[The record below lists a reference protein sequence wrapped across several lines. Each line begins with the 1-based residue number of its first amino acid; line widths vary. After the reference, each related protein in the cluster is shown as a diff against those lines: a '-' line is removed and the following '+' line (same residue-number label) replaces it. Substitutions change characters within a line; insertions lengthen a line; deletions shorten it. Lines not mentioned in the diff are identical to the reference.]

1 MTDPGYPTPAS
12 DPGNPQAPGV
22 PGQFPP
28 PSQNYGAPQPNY
40 GAPQPNYG
48 QPQQN
53 PGQPQNY
60 GQPQQNYGQPQQN
73 YGQPQQN
80 YPPPQQNFGGV
91 QQPGQFAPAG
101 PPAGYASSD
110 DKTWSLVAHFGGALG
125 NLVAC
130 GFLGFVCPLIALLSK
145 GKTSPTVRQNA
156 LAALNFQA
164 PVSAVAF
171 VLFIIWV
178 VLLGHALGLLVGF
191 LIFVVLAVGVIFGI
205 LAGIKANSGVMPT
218 YPLNLNLFK

>member
-28 PSQNYGAPQPNY
+28 PAQNYGAPQPNY
-40 GAPQPNYG
+40 GAPQQGYG
-48 QPQQN
+48 APQQ
-53 PGQPQNY
+53 GYGAPQS
-60 GQPQQNYGQPQQN
+60 
-73 YGQPQQN
+73 QQN
-80 YPPPQQNFGGV
+80 YPPPPQNYGGGM
-91 QQPGQFAPAG
+91 QQPGQFPPAA
-101 PPAGYASSD
+101 PPAGYATSD
-110 DKTWSLVAHFGGALG
+110 DKTWSLVAHFGGAVG
-125 NLVAC
+125 NFVAC
-130 GFLGFVCPLIALLSK
+130 GFLGFVGPLIALLAK

-156 LAALNFQA
+156 VAALNFQA

-178 VLLGHALGLLVGF
+178 VLLGSVLGLLVGF
-191 LIFVVLAVGVIFGI
+191 LIFVVLAIGCIFGI
-205 LAGIKANSGVMPT
+205 MAGIKANAGSVPT